1 MVSLKEEMNLVEQL
15 VRCLKSHCDFV
26 NISALC
32 PRGYQGILDHPGKKP
47 FIQIVILVGK
57 VIVAKMYLNLIII
70 IIANQ
75 YFDSFLT
82 NSVREST

>member
-1 MVSLKEEMNLVEQL
+1 MHYV
-15 VRCLKSHCDFV
+15 
-26 NISALC
+26 
-32 PRGYQGILDHPGKKP
+32 PRGYQGILGHPGKKP

-57 VIVAKMYLNLIII
+57 VIVAKMYLNLIIV

-82 NSVREST
+82 NSVYLREVLNLSDHNS